1 MPTYYFGHFPEKYVK
16 LKKKWTE
23 GIPSAPLNPPM
34 QRTWINNI
42 SFHFFFQV
50 SSLICGYFRLCQTGK
65 EVQVQ
70 EQISRLPKAK
80 VGQSKQTANDCDG
93 MDEVSITKKLKINK
107 LRNLEKY
114 TIL

>member
-1 MPTYYFGHFPEKYVK
+1 M
-16 LKKKWTE
+16 
-23 GIPSAPLNPPM
+23 
-34 QRTWINNI
+34 
-42 SFHFFFQV
+42 
-50 SSLICGYFRLCQTGK
+50 ICGYFRLCQTGK

-80 VGQSKQTANDCDG
+80 VGQSKQTANDCDA
-93 MDEVSITKKLKINK
+93 MDEVSITKKLKKYSNK